1 MAARRRALPP
11 VAGFR
16 AWPSRSADRLAGR
29 SGASWTA
36 SSGKAEKNSTS
47 KGVPI
52 QHLLFVYG
60 REERIA
66 CSEAG
71 CETGRPPQSMAH
83 HEGVNPWTDYPRKGN
98 FPAELSTS
106 FGAKRTRL
114 GRSLALF
121 FLSRGGVHEA
131 FSQPASV
138 VARRDNQQPR
148 RGDRSGDRGLS
159 GAADR
164 VEVFAVDDDF
174 HHRSDLRREPR
185 FLTEFV
191 TQRRAERL

>member
-1 MAARRRALPP
+1 
-11 VAGFR
+11 
-16 AWPSRSADRLAGR
+16 
-29 SGASWTA
+29 
-36 SSGKAEKNSTS
+36 
-47 KGVPI
+47 
-52 QHLLFVYG
+52 
-60 REERIA
+60 
-66 CSEAG
+66 
-71 CETGRPPQSMAH
+71 
-83 HEGVNPWTDYPRKGN
+83 NPWTDYPRKGN

-121 FLSRGGVHEA
+121 LLSRAEVHEA
-131 FSQPASV
+131 LSQPASV

-174 HHRSDLRREPR
+174 HHRSALRREPR

-191 TQRRAERL
+191 TQRRAERLVGAGDGELVAAASLRPRRGDAAGKRQDHVGASRGGLSRPLGGQQSTIK